1 MTVCSILQS
10 TFTDMDLVHIFA
22 QNVELPPMLELEA
35 QDQRLRERWRGLN
48 QAYIKSPYNLKAN
61 LPKGCHAHFVPCKH
75 CCPATTVI
83 VSTALTLNHNLTDPT
98 LNFCRSC

>member
-1 MTVCSILQS
+1 
-10 TFTDMDLVHIFA
+10 MDLVHIFA

-61 LPKGCHAHFVPCKH
+61 LPKGCPCSFCTLQTLLPSNH
-75 CCPATTVI
+75 CYCI
-83 VSTALTLNHNLTDPT
+83 
-98 LNFCRSC
+98 NFTYP